1 MILPLAVEWE
11 RSRGALVG
19 LSVAYAAACSG
30 VVLSGLAFEWQAVIL
45 LALIAGFAVALRR
58 WQRSAGALV
67 IGGRGDVQLR
77 GEGQALP
84 VVAARAIVL
93 PFVVVVEL
101 ESTAAGAARRAVR
114 IAVFGDALPAADFRR
129 LKLCLRAG
137 VLNPAPVGGAA
148 SG

>member
-1 MILPLAVEWE
+1 MLLPLAVEWE

-45 LALIAGFAVALRR
+45 LALIAGFVVALRR
-58 WQRSAGALV
+58 WRRSAGALV
-67 IGGRGDVQLR
+67 IAGRGDVQLR
-77 GEGQALP
+77 GEGQAMP

-93 PFVVVVEL
+93 PFVVVVDL
-101 ESTAAGAARRAVR
+101 EATVAGAARHPVR
-114 IAVFGDALPAADFRR
+114 IAVFSDALPAVDFRR

-137 VLNPAPVGGAA
+137 MLNPVPIGGAA